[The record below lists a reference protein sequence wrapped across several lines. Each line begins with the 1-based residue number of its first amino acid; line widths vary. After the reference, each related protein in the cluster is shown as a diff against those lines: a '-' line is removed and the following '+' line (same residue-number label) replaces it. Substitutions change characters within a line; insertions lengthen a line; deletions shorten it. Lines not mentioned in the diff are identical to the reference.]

1 MKGNN
6 VCFAEAGDND
16 GGGSQTDDDLTGKVI
31 SGRFELNGLM
41 RSELAGNTYTG
52 VDTESDAPVWVF
64 IAAPGFVPDGEIGT
78 AFEECIAKALD
89 IEHEAILA
97 LIQVDQL
104 EDGRTAIISERIDGV
119 SLAEHL
125 ETEGPLVPRVA
136 VRLAGELF
144 EALGAIHDAEIVH
157 QCLQPEVIFLEKDAM
172 GVDRIRLGGLALFNT
187 FGLDKASS
195 RDEQTC
201 RARPEY
207 LSPEAVAG
215 KPLTEQTDYY
225 NVGLVLYELLTGR
238 KAFGGGDFRK
248 TARQHAITRPLSPR
262 IVRRQA
268 QIPRALDAFVMKL
281 LEKTAKRRFASLADI
296 KEALET
302 AAEEEQSGRGRTSLN
317 LKSVASKAPVA
328 QSAEQDPSPVEE
340 PDATTDTTKAQP
352 ATSQQTTTVEAID
365 SDESGADADAAARQ
379 RIRPATEPLVSVAT
393 HVAPIAEAADED
405 ENTVDTDDKDG
416 EDEGP
421 NLDPL
426 HGDGLKFKETGR
438 WFVES
443 VDELQATN
451 PNMVAGFDDY
461 DDFQIPK
468 DRNIFPIIVGI
479 LALVI
484 GGFIWISSS
493 DDESDSK
500 QTIVKAQ
507 STDDTA
513 KAATNKA
520 PDAKP
525 AVTATKTDQ
534 GVVAQM
540 KTDAAMKDAT
550 APADDAAAADSK
562 KAQEVSRLR
571 EQALNAL
578 GANQLEGNPQALLET
593 VDALRKLD
601 AEGGYAGDF
610 ADKIQDTLLLKVNRQ
625 IKEEKFTDAEE
636 TARFLTRIAPKLEQA
651 HFMLKTVGK
660 LKAKA
665 KSDKE
670 KAAAEEEKRIADEK
684 AKKEQAD
691 RKKAAAAEEKRIA
704 DEKAKKER
712 DERKKAAEEKK
723 RIADE
728 KAKKERD
735 ERKKAAEEKRRRK
748 ADEKKRKAAADKERA
763 EAKRRAE
770 AEAKKK
776 AAAKSQAAASSSS
789 DPMREGTRLLKAGRW
804 AQAKTAFA
812 KAVQQNG
819 SNAAAHA
826 GLGRVAFQQGQPK
839 LAAKHFAKAVRLKG
853 GSASYRVQLGLAFYK
868 MGRLDR
874 AKKHLEKALA
884 LQPGNRRAKKFI
896 ERINKKLAK

>member
-1 MKGNN
+1 MGNN

-16 GGGSQTDDDLTGKVI
+16 GGGSQTDDDLTGDVI
-31 SGRFELNGLM
+31 SGRFELKGLA
-41 RSELAGNTYTG
+41 RSDLAGNTYSA
-52 VDTESDAPVWVF
+52 VDTETDAQVWVF
-64 IAAPGFVPDGEIGT
+64 VAAAGFVQDGEAGE
-78 AFEECIAKALD
+78 ALEESVAKALE
-89 IEHEAILA
+89 IEHESILS

-104 EDGRTAIISERIDGV
+104 DDGRTAIVSERTDGM

-144 EALGAIHDAEIVH
+144 QALGAVHDADLVH
-157 QCLQPEVIFLEKDAM
+157 QCLQPEFIYLQKDAM
-172 GVDRIRLGGLALFNT
+172 GVDRIRLGGLALANT
-187 FGLDKASS
+187 FALDKASS
-195 RDEQTC
+195 RDEQIC

-281 LEKTAKRRFASLADI
+281 LEKTAKRRFASLDDI
-296 KEALET
+296 TAALET

-317 LKSVASKAPVA
+317 LKPVASKAPSA
-328 QSAEQDPSPVEE
+328 QTAEASSPTET
-340 PDATTDTTKAQP
+340 PQATEDTSTTQTEDSP
-352 ATSQQTTTVEAID
+352 AAATQQGSTE
-365 SDESGADADAAARQ
+365 SKESGADAEIPASQ
-379 RIRPATEPLVSVAT
+379 RIRPATEPLVSVST
-393 HVAPIAEAADED
+393 QVETPPEAAASTE
-405 ENTVDTDDKDG
+405 TAPDDIG
-416 EDEGP
+416 S

-443 VDELQATN
+443 VDELKATN

-461 DDFQIPK
+461 DDFQIAK
-468 DRNIFPIIVGI
+468 DRNIFPIIVGV
-479 LALVI
+479 LAVVI
-484 GGFIWISSS
+484 GGFIWLNSG
-493 DDESDSK
+493 DDEPDSK
-500 QTIVKAQ
+500 QATVQAQ
-507 STDDTA
+507 SKEKVAETSS
-513 KAATNKA
+513 KAAPEEKA
-520 PDAKP
+520 AAKTARVDLGTAAQAKPDA
-525 AVTATKTDQ
+525 AL
-534 GVVAQM
+534 
-540 KTDAAMKDAT
+540 KDAT
-550 APADDAAAADSK
+550 APAHDAAKADTK
-562 KAQEVSRLR
+562 KAEQISQLR
-571 EQALNAL
+571 EQALRAL
-578 GANQLEGNPQALLET
+578 AANQLEGNPQALLET
-593 VDALRKLD
+593 VGALRELD
-601 AEGGYAGDF
+601 AESGYAGDF
-610 ADKIQDTLLLKVNRQ
+610 ADKVHDALLLQVNRQ

-636 TARFLTRIAPKLEQA
+636 TASFLTRLAPKLEQA

-665 KSDKE
+665 ESE
-670 KAAAEEEKRIADEK
+670 KQRAVAAAEEKKRIAEEK
-684 AKKEQAD
+684 AKKEQD
-691 RKKAAAAEEKRIA
+691 EREKAAEEKKRIA
-704 DEKAKKER
+704 EEKAKKEKEKAKKAADEKKR
-712 DERKKAAEEKK
+712 IAEERAKKEREERKKAAEEKK
-723 RIADE
+723 RKAAD
-728 KAKKERD
+728 AKKLAEA
-735 ERKKAAEEKRRRK
+735 KK
-748 ADEKKRKAAADKERA
+748 RA
-763 EAKRRAE
+763 EAVAKKQAEAEAKKR

-776 AAAKSQAAASSSS
+776 AAAKTQVVASSTA
-789 DPMREGTRLLKAGRW
+789 DPMREGKRLLKAGRW
-804 AQAKTAFA
+804 AQAKTAFS

-839 LAAKHFAKAVRLKG
+839 LAAKHYAKAVRLNG
-853 GSASYRVQLGLAFYK
+853 GNASYRVQLGLAFYK

-884 LQPGNRRAKKFI
+884 LQPGNRKAKKFI